1 MSNLRPFKYRIK
13 GLSTPVKE
21 REELI
26 LFKMTSIDYQG
37 EPKFLIGGYLK
48 NISADHMFFQVASA
62 MDNFETTK
70 KEI

>member
-1 MSNLRPFKYRIK
+1 MSNLWPFKYRIK
-13 GLSTPVKE
+13 GLSTSVEE

-26 LFKMTSIDYQG
+26 LLKMTSIDYQG
-37 EPKFLIGGYLK
+37 KPKFWIGGYPK
-48 NISADHMFFQVASA
+48 KFSADHMFFQVASA